1 MEVEVMANA
10 IDHIDVFNR
19 NAYILTPILEKFYE
33 FTQSRERNILLSY
46 LVFAI
51 ILSPNVRSKLINA
64 NKNSSIHTLFSDK
77 TILAGIQERVNSYKN
92 ITNKCLLL
100 AFQVNSFCMTNNKDI
115 TYITSNSDASRCSKE
130 ILRATKNLAILLDSY
145 EIVDSYRMLGIK
157 RI

>member
-1 MEVEVMANA
+1 MTNA

-51 ILSPNVRSKLINA
+51 ILSPNVRSKLVFA
-64 NKNSSIHTLFSDK
+64 NKNSSIHSVFSDK
-77 TILAGIQERVNSYKN
+77 TILAGIQERVDLYKN

-100 AFQVNSFCMTNNKDI
+100 AFQVNSFRLTSNNI
-115 TYITSNSDASRCSKE
+115 TYMASNSDASRCSQE
-130 ILRATKNLAILLDSY
+130 TLRATKNLAILLDSY